1 MITGRLHYIAVLV
14 MVIEEI
20 PTIDAQNLISLD
32 WIKMQENWMSP
43 NISLIRVQKLRR
55 NPKTKGLHYTSHPKM
70 VIGLI
75 DIEYKKMYKPINKTG
90 LNWNPGHL
98 DVTEYLLKQKANIKA
113 RDKKERTPL
122 HLASRWGNYKYSHF
136 IEKIK
141 KNNDIDLKCRTLGR
155 HQIFC

>member
-75 DIEYKKMYKPINKTG
+75 DIEYKKKCTNQLIKLVWIETQDTWMW
-90 LNWNPGHL
+90 LNTFWNRKRISKL
-98 DVTEYLLKQKANIKA
+98 E
-113 RDKKERTPL
+113 
-122 HLASRWGNYKYSHF
+122 
-136 IEKIK
+136 IK
-141 KNNDIDLKCRTLGR
+141 KKGLHYISLLVGVITNIHISLKK
-155 HQIFC
+155 